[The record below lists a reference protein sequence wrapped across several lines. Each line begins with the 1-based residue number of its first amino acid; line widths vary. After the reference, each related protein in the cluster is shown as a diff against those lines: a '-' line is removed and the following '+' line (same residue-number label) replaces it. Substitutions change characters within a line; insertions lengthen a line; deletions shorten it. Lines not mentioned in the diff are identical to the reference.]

1 MSAFNKNMSIKIMG
15 AGIHRWGACKVKV
28 APRAY
33 NALVYRH
40 RGNGTLTGDNF
51 SVKSNEG
58 DVFFMPND
66 TPYFADYHSANEI
79 FYIHFYSDIKS
90 MPENFQKV
98 PDAKNL
104 FEKLIS
110 VWDKKETG
118 YYINSLSIFCD
129 IIKAVSI
136 PTSSSTTKSED
147 LFEKA
152 FMYIRENLKKPDL
165 SIDRVISASG
175 ISGTY
180 FRRLFTEKTGC
191 SPKEYI
197 TSERLKI
204 AEQLL
209 LSGEYSISEAAAMSG
224 FSDSN
229 YFARVVKKEY
239 GVSPSKLYKHK

>member
-1 MSAFNKNMSIKIMG
+1 MSIKITR
-15 AGIHRWGACKVKV
+15 AGTLHWGACKVNV
-28 APRAY
+28 APRSY
-33 NALVYRH
+33 NTLVYRLK
-40 RGNGTLTGDNF
+40 GNGTLTGKDF

-58 DVFFMPND
+58 DVFFMPKD
-66 TPYFADYHSANEI
+66 TPYFANYHSYNEI
-79 FYIHFYSDIKS
+79 LYMNFDSDIIS
-90 MPENFQKV
+90 LPENFTEV
-98 PDAKNL
+98 HDAKNL

-136 PTSSSTTKSED
+136 PPSSSKTKSED

-152 FMYIRENLKKPDL
+152 FIYIRENLKNPTL

-180 FRRLFTEKTGC
+180 FRRLFIEKTGC

-209 LSGEYSISEAAAMSG
+209 LSGEYSISEAALMSG

>member
-1 MSAFNKNMSIKIMG
+1 MSVFNKNMSIKIMS

-79 FYIHFYSDIKS
+79 FYIHFYSDFKS

-104 FEKLIS
+104 
-110 VWDKKETG
+110 
-118 YYINSLSIFCD
+118 SIFCD

-136 PTSSSTTKSED
+136 PPSSSTTKSED

-229 YFARVVKKEY
+229 YFGRVVKKEY
-239 GVSPSKLYKHK
+239 GVSPSKLYKHR

>member
-40 RGNGTLTGDNF
+40 RGNGTLTGENF

-110 VWDKKETG
+110 VWDKKALGVSLRERSARS
-118 YYINSLSIFCD
+118 SLS
-129 IIKAVSI
+129 A
-136 PTSSSTTKSED
+136 PT
-147 LFEKA
+147 A
-152 FMYIRENLKKPDL
+152 
-165 SIDRVISASG
+165 
-175 ISGTY
+175 
-180 FRRLFTEKTGC
+180 
-191 SPKEYI
+191 
-197 TSERLKI
+197 
-204 AEQLL
+204 
-209 LSGEYSISEAAAMSG
+209 
-224 FSDSN
+224 
-229 YFARVVKKEY
+229 
-239 GVSPSKLYKHK
+239 SPSAANLLYT